1 MEQNLA
7 AARGAPHNAMH
18 IFLESNNSQRFVRS
32 IRLKRKS
39 LCYAESFVGRIS
51 YFRPSSLA
59 VLVDRGSL
67 GDRVCVTQRLCKG
80 FKCFRIFQ
88 VVVGDVDTIVFCC
101 SDLVD
106 SISNSDG
113 QWLSSRTQGSKSLI
127 VVDAVVP
134 VCSVVAVYFHRSC
147 RYIEIQFNTC
157 FVECFAMVI
166 LFSGKQLGP
175 TR

>member
-1 MEQNLA
+1 MQCIYCLNPVLA
-7 AARGAPHNAMH
+7 QDASEVQG
-18 IFLESNNSQRFVRS
+18 SNGSLSVM
-32 IRLKRKS
+32 RKA
-39 LCYAESFVGRIS
+39 LLVALVIS
-51 YFRPSSLA
+51 ALA
-59 VLVDRGSL
+59 VWPCWSTGVVLEI
-67 GDRVCVTQRLCKG
+67 G
-80 FKCFRIFQ
+80 FAWLSASVKVLKCFRIFQ

-134 VCSVVAVYFHRSC
+134 VCSVVAVYFNKSC
-147 RYIEIQFNTC
+147 RYIEIKFNQC

-166 LFSGKQLGP
+166 LFREKQLGP